1 MNLNYKTLL
10 DLIIWI
16 LFIKG
21 LLTIPVTFYTIG
33 QALLG
38 GELSPII
45 GVASCA
51 AGTFAFVS
59 AGLVIYIRNKIQ
71 FS

>member
-1 MNLNYKTLL
+1 MSRTYKTMLKL
-10 DLIIWI
+10 AIWI

-38 GELSPII
+38 GDLSPII
-45 GVASCA
+45 GITSCA
-51 AGTFAFVS
+51 AGTFAFAMAC
-59 AGLVIYIRNKIQ
+59 AGIYIYNK
-71 FS
+71 F